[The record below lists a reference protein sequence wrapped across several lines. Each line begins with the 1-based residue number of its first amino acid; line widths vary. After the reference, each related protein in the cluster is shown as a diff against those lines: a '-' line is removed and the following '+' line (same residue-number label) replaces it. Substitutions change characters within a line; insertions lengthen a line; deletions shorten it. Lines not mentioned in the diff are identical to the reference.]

1 MAHPD
6 TLVLVGASGWLH
18 SAWRGKF
25 YPDALPE
32 DWLLSYYN
40 TQFQA
45 VYLPASVWQAASA
58 TTWAQW
64 LNDTREGFYFVL
76 EPGDAASAVPVSERV
91 LLATPAW
98 LAEHVWW
105 LDEAP
110 DLRSLAERIG
120 QQAASGEPL
129 FVFSRSGD
137 LVLLERATTLK
148 QVMGY

>member
-1 MAHPD
+1 MANPD
-6 TLVLVGASGWLH
+6 TPVLIGACGWVH

-25 YPDALPE
+25 YPDELPE

-45 VYLPASVWQAASA
+45 AYLPEAVWRAAS
-58 TTWAQW
+58 TETWAQW
-64 LNDTREGFYFVL
+64 LNDTRDGFYFVL
-76 EPGDAASAVPVSERV
+76 EPGDAALASPVSERI

-98 LAEHVWW
+98 QAEHVWW
-105 LDEAP
+105 LDESP

-120 QQAASGEPL
+120 LHAASGEPL
-129 FVFSRSGD
+129 FVFSRRGD